1 MRPLEKIGYSLLI
14 SALLAFSIS
23 SVYYYLNIPTV
34 YMSHSSGSCVKVNNE
49 SHSCYSLPEKYQTI
63 WVK

>member
-14 SALLAFSIS
+14 SVLLVFSIS
-23 SVYYYLNIPTV
+23 SAYYYLNIPTV
-34 YMSHSSGSCVKVNNE
+34 HMSHLNGSCVKVNNE
-49 SHSCYSLPEKYQTI
+49 GYSCYSLPEKYQII

>member
-14 SALLAFSIS
+14 SALLVFSIS
-23 SVYYYLNIPTV
+23 SVYYYLNIPRV
-34 YMSHSSGSCVKVNNE
+34 YMSHLSGECIKVNAE
-49 SHSCYSLPEKYQTI
+49 SYSCYSLPEKYQTI

>member
-1 MRPLEKIGYSLLI
+1 MGLLEKIGYSLLV

-23 SVYYYLNIPTV
+23 SVYYYLNIPRV
-34 YMSHSSGSCVKVNNE
+34 YMSHLSDSCVKVNNE
-49 SHSCYSLPEKYQTI
+49 NYSCHNLPEKYQVV

>member
-1 MRPLEKIGYSLLI
+1 MKSLEKIGYSLLV

-23 SVYYYLNIPTV
+23 SVYYYLNIPKV
-34 YMSHSSGSCVKVNNE
+34 YMSHLSGSCVKVNNE
-49 SHSCYSLPEKYQTI
+49 SYSCYSLPEKYQTI

>member
-1 MRPLEKIGYSLLI
+1 MRPLEKIGCSLLI

-34 YMSHSSGSCVKVNNE
+34 YMSHSSDSCVKVNTE
-49 SHSCYSLPEKYQTI
+49 SYSCYNLPEKYQTI